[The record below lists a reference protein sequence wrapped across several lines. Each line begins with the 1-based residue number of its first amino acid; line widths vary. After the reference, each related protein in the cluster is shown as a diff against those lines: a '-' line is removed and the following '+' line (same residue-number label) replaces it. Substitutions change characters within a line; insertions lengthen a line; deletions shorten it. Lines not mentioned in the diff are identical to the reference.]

1 MKALLRDRQAWL
13 FSAKTFAASIAA
25 LYVGLA
31 GNLSRPYWAMAT
43 VYIVSQPLLGP
54 TRAKGVYRVLGTL
67 LAGAATLVMLPN
79 LVETPLLLSAAMA
92 LWLSACLFLALLN
105 RGPRGYAFLLAGY
118 TTAFIGFPAVTSPE
132 GIFDT
137 VVARSEEIILGTVMA
152 VLFASLVF
160 PASVRPMLTARIG
173 NWMQDAAQWCR
184 QVLQR
189 GPSQAPRNRLAAD
202 LVQFEALIAFV
213 RHDDPRHA
221 GAAPT
226 LEHLRARMLLLLPV
240 LSSIADR
247 LDAVQRDGSALSP
260 DIAALL
266 DDVAAWVDQGD
277 RARNEDDVAALRA
290 RIAAHHPVVDQD
302 IEHLLLASL
311 LLRLEELLDLW
322 QDCRALEHSLLQ
334 GTATP
339 VLRATPSAA
348 RHPATAESSNRADTA
363 QSDPPVRSRTRPS
376 LLQILGWSRRHA
388 VTTES
393 TERAQAA
400 QSETAARSRMQSSLL
415 QRLGWSRRN
424 AATAVPPEQA
434 EAALLGHTGQLRQ
447 RSSLVQRLT
456 GSPRDT
462 ADAPAPASTA
472 RHIDFGM
479 AAFSALSAGFA
490 LMAYCVLWIG
500 IGWEGGGNGA
510 MMAAVTA
517 AFFAAQD
524 DPAPSMLSFLTWAV
538 VASVVAGIYLFGIF
552 PAIHDFPML
561 VLVLAAVFLPIGALL
576 HRPKSMLI
584 ALPLV
589 VNLTALLS
597 LQNTYNANIQSF
609 VNAAVAMVLGIGF
622 AVVLTRLFR
631 SVGAE
636 WSARRLVRQGW
647 RTLAEAAEGH
657 GAQDRQQFASRMLD
671 LLGLLAPRLALT
683 PEGSDLASV
692 DMLNEVRVGLNILQL
707 RSARHGLPQPSI
719 DAVDAILAEVAAH
732 YRQQVAHKQPLP
744 GPDALRDRLDAS
756 LARVGKVPVGTHRDE
771 ALLGLI
777 GLRYSVFAKTVQ
789 QPKEITQKRPA
800 LAPLPSGR

>member
-1 MKALLRDRQAWL
+1 MSALLRDRQAWL

-67 LAGAATLVMLPN
+67 LAGAATLVMLPK

-118 TTAFIGFPAVTSPE
+118 TTAFIGFPAVTAPE

-152 VLFASLVF
+152 VLFAALVF
-160 PASVRPMLTARIG
+160 PASVKPMLTARIG
-173 NWMQDAAQWCR
+173 NWMQDAAEWCR

-221 GAAPT
+221 GAVPA
-226 LEHLRARMLLLLPV
+226 LEQLHARMLMLLPV

-247 LDAVQRDGSALSP
+247 LDGLQRDGSALP
-260 DIAALL
+260 IETATLL
-266 DDVAAWVDQGD
+266 EDVAAWVDRGED
-277 RARNEDDVAALRA
+277 ARSDADVDALHA
-290 RIAAHHPVVDQD
+290 RIAALRPVVDQD

-311 LLRLEELLDLW
+311 LLRLEALLDLW
-322 QDCRALEHSLLQ
+322 QDCRVLQQALVQ
-334 GTATP
+334 GAATP
-339 VLRATPSAA
+339 ALRASPAVA
-348 RHPATAESSNRADTA
+348 IQPATAGSPERTEARA
-363 QSDPPVRSRTRPS
+363 PRSRT
-376 LLQILGWSRRHA
+376 
-388 VTTES
+388 
-393 TERAQAA
+393 
-400 QSETAARSRMQSSLL
+400 QSSLL
-415 QRLGWSRRN
+415 QRLGWSQRD
-424 AATAVPPEQA
+424 AATAASSTQVDQA
-434 EAALLGHTGQLRQ
+434 LEESAARSRMQSTLLQG
-447 RSSLVQRLT
+447 LV
-456 GSPRDT
+456 GSRPQTTD
-462 ADAPAPASTA
+462 APASTT
-472 RHIDFGM
+472 RHFDLGM

-552 PAIHDFPML
+552 PAIHDFPLL
-561 VLVLAAVFLPIGALL
+561 VVVLAAVFLPIGALL
-576 HRPKSMLI
+576 HRPKTMLI

-609 VNAAVAMVLGIGF
+609 VNAAVAMVVGIGF

-647 RTLAEAAEGH
+647 RTLADAAEGH
-657 GAQDRQQFASRMLD
+657 GMQDRQHFAARMLD

-707 RSARHGLPQPSI
+707 RSARHGLPQTSK
-719 DAVDAILAEVAAH
+719 DAVDVILCEVAAH
-732 YRQQVAHKQPLP
+732 YRQQIAQQRPLP

-756 LARVGKVPVGTHRDE
+756 LARVGTVPAETHRDD

-777 GLRYSVFAKTVQ
+777 GLRDSVFAVAAPRAPHGNPGT
-789 QPKEITQKRPA
+789 QPPVAALPA
-800 LAPLPSGR
+800 GR

>member
-1 MKALLRDRQAWL
+1 MSALLRDRQAWL

-25 LYVGLA
+25 LYVALA

-67 LAGAATLVMLPN
+67 LAGVATLVMLPN

-152 VLFASLVF
+152 VLFASLLF
-160 PASVRPMLTARIG
+160 PASVKPMVTARIG
-173 NWMQDAAQWCR
+173 NWMQDATQWCR

-202 LVQFEALIAFV
+202 LVQFQALIAFV

-221 GAAPT
+221 GVAPA
-226 LEHLRARMLLLLPV
+226 LEQLRARMLMLLPV

-247 LDAVQRDGSALSP
+247 LDALQRGDAAPGSKVAT
-260 DIAALL
+260 LL
-266 DDVAAWVDQGD
+266 EDVAAWVDHVAGTGSAD
-277 RARNEDDVAALRA
+277 ADAARQAEALRA
-290 RIAAHHPVVDQD
+290 RIEAVRPVVDQD
-302 IEHLLLASL
+302 IDRLLLDSL
-311 LLRLEELLDLW
+311 LLRLKELLDLW
-322 QDCRALEHSLLQ
+322 QDCRALQQALVQ
-334 GTATP
+334 GTAPGTP
-339 VLRATPSAA
+339 RALSAAAPAASMPTDAAARDATAPSATPGA
-348 RHPATAESSNRADTA
+348 
-363 QSDPPVRSRTRPS
+363 
-376 LLQILGWSRRHA
+376 
-388 VTTES
+388 
-393 TERAQAA
+393 
-400 QSETAARSRMQSSLL
+400 LL
-415 QRLGWSRRN
+415 QRLGFSRRR
-424 AATAVPPEQA
+424 AAQQA
-434 EAALLGHTGQLRQ
+434 LPARDDAAPHAGALP
-447 RSSLVQRLT
+447 SSTR
-456 GSPRDT
+456 G
-462 ADAPAPASTA
+462 ASTQPSGQPSA
-472 RHIDFGM
+472 EIAGTPVAAHATRHIDFGM

-538 VASVVAGIYLFGIF
+538 VASVVAGIYQFGIF
-552 PAIHDFPML
+552 PAIHDFSML
-561 VLVLAAVFLPIGALL
+561 VLVLAAVFLPLGALL
-576 HRPKSMLI
+576 HRPRSMLI

-597 LQNTYNANIQSF
+597 LQNTYSANLQSF

-636 WSARRLVRQGW
+636 WSARRLLRQGW
-647 RTLAEAAEGH
+647 RTLADAADGH
-657 GAQDRQQFASRMLD
+657 GAQDRQHFAARMLD

-683 PEGSDLASV
+683 PEASDLASV

-707 RSARHGLPQPSI
+707 RRARHGLPASSR
-719 DAVDAILAEVAAH
+719 DAVDAILRDVAAY
-732 YRQQVAHKQPLP
+732 YRRQVARKRPLP
-744 GPDALRDRLDAS
+744 GPDSLRDRLDMS
-756 LARVGKVPVGTHRDE
+756 LTRVGKVPAGAHRDE
-771 ALLGLI
+771 ALLGLV
-777 GLRYSVFAKTVQ
+777 GLRYSMFAKTTAQHQDGAEQ
-789 QPKEITQKRPA
+789 QPA
-800 LAPLPSGR
+800 LAPLPRGR

>member
-1 MKALLRDRQAWL
+1 MSALLRDRQAWL

-118 TTAFIGFPAVTSPE
+118 TTAFIGFPAVTAPE

-137 VVARSEEIILGTVMA
+137 MVARSEEIILGTVMA
-152 VLFASLVF
+152 VLFAALVF
-160 PASVRPMLTARIG
+160 PASVKPMLTARIG

-221 GAAPT
+221 GAVPT
-226 LEHLRARMLLLLPV
+226 LEQLRARMLMLLPV
-240 LSSIADR
+240 LSSMADR
-247 LDAVQRDGSALSP
+247 LDALQRDGSALP
-260 DIAALL
+260 LATAALL
-266 DDVAAWVDQGD
+266 EDVAAWVDQG
-277 RARNEDDVAALRA
+277 EDAPSDTDVGALRA
-290 RIAAHHPVVDQD
+290 RIAALRPVVDQD

-322 QDCRALEHSLLQ
+322 QDCLALQQAVVH

-339 VLRATPSAA
+339 VLRAMPAAA
-348 RHPATAESSNRADTA
+348 RQAATAESSERADTEHSEA
-363 QSDPPVRSRTRPS
+363 AVRSRT
-376 LLQILGWSRRHA
+376 
-388 VTTES
+388 
-393 TERAQAA
+393 
-400 QSETAARSRMQSSLL
+400 QSSLL
-415 QRLGWSRRN
+415 QRLTR
-424 AATAVPPEQA
+424 
-434 EAALLGHTGQLRQ
+434 
-447 RSSLVQRLT
+447 
-456 GSPRDT
+456 SPRDT
-462 ADAPAPASTA
+462 TNAPAAANTT

-576 HRPKSMLI
+576 HRPKTMLI

-647 RTLAEAAEGH
+647 RTLADAAEGR
-657 GAQDRQQFASRMLD
+657 GAQDRQHFAARMLD

-683 PEGSDLASV
+683 PEGSELASV

-707 RSARHGLPQPSI
+707 RSARHGLPQPSVE
-719 DAVDAILAEVAAH
+719 AVNAILADVAAH
-732 YRQQVAHKQPLP
+732 YRQQIAHKRPLP
-744 GPDALRDRLDAS
+744 APDALRARLDAS
-756 LARVGKVPVGTHRDE
+756 LARVGKVPAGAHRDE

-777 GLRYSVFAKTVQ
+777 GLRYSVFAQTAPHSQANVGTES
-789 QPKEITQKRPA
+789 PLAHLPA
-800 LAPLPSGR
+800 GR

>member
-67 LAGAATLVMLPN
+67 LAVAATLVMLPN

-118 TTAFIGFPAVTSPE
+118 TTAFIGFPAVTAPE

-173 NWMQDAAQWCR
+173 NWMQDAAAWCR

-189 GPSQAPRNRLAAD
+189 GPSQAPRNHLAAD

-277 RARNEDDVAALRA
+277 QARNEDDVAALRA

-322 QDCRALEHSLLQ
+322 QDCRALEQALVQ

-339 VLRATPSAA
+339 VLRALPGAA

-363 QSDPPVRSRTRPS
+363 QSDPPVRSRTRSS
-376 LLQILGWSRRHA
+376 LLQILGWSRRD
-388 VTTES
+388 
-393 TERAQAA
+393 
-400 QSETAARSRMQSSLL
+400 
-415 QRLGWSRRN
+415 

-447 RSSLVQRLT
+447 RSSLLQRLT
-456 GSPRDT
+456 GSPRNT

-524 DPAPSMLSFLTWAV
+524 DPAPSMLTFLTWAV

-707 RSARHGLPQPSI
+707 RGARHGLPQPSRE
-719 DAVDAILAEVAAH
+719 AVDAILAEVAAH
-732 YRQQVAHKQPLP
+732 YRQQVARKRPLP

-756 LARVGKVPVGTHRDE
+756 LTRVGKVPAGTHRDE

-789 QPKEITQKRPA
+789 QPKDITQKPSA

>member
-1 MKALLRDRQAWL
+1 MIPLLRDRQAWL

-25 LYVGLA
+25 LYVALA

-67 LAGAATLVMLPN
+67 LAGVATLVMLPN

-132 GIFDT
+132 SIFDT

-152 VLFASLVF
+152 VLFASLLF
-160 PASVRPMLTARIG
+160 PASVKPMLTARIG

-221 GAAPT
+221 GAVPT
-226 LEHLRARMLLLLPV
+226 LEQLRARMLMLLPV
-240 LSSIADR
+240 LSSMADR
-247 LDAVQRDGSALSP
+247 LDALQRDGSALP
-260 DIAALL
+260 LATAALL
-266 DDVAAWVDQGD
+266 EDVAAYVDQGEEAPSD
-277 RARNEDDVAALRA
+277 ADVGALRA
-290 RIAAHHPVVDQD
+290 RIAALRPVVDQD

-322 QDCRALEHSLLQ
+322 QDCRALQQAVVH

-339 VLRATPSAA
+339 VLRAMPAAA
-348 RHPATAESSNRADTA
+348 RPPATAESSELADTA
-363 QSDPPVRSRTRPS
+363 QSEP
-376 LLQILGWSRRHA
+376 A
-388 VTTES
+388 V
-393 TERAQAA
+393 
-400 QSETAARSRMQSSLL
+400 RSRMQPSVL
-415 QRLGWSRRN
+415 QRLTR
-424 AATAVPPEQA
+424 
-434 EAALLGHTGQLRQ
+434 
-447 RSSLVQRLT
+447 
-456 GSPRDT
+456 SPRNT
-462 ADAPAPASTA
+462 TDAPGAASTT

-538 VASVVAGIYLFGIF
+538 VASVVAGIYQFGIF
-552 PAIHDFPML
+552 PAIHDFPTL
-561 VLVLAAVFLPIGALL
+561 VLVLAAGFLPLGALL

-597 LQNTYNANIQSF
+597 LQNTYSANLQSF

-647 RTLAEAAEGH
+647 RTLADAAEGR
-657 GAQDRQQFASRMLD
+657 GAQDRQHFAARMLD

-683 PEGSDLASV
+683 PEGSELASV

-707 RSARHGLPQPSI
+707 RRARHGLPASSR
-719 DAVDAILAEVAAH
+719 DAVDAILRDVAAH
-732 YRQQVAHKQPLP
+732 YRRQVAQKRPLH
-744 GPDALRDRLDAS
+744 GPESLRDRLDVS
-756 LARVGKVPVGTHRDE
+756 LARVGKVPAGAHRDE

-777 GLRYSVFAKTVQ
+777 GLRYSVFA
-789 QPKEITQKRPA
+789 QKAPHTHGNADTRPPS
-800 LAPLPSGR
+800 APLPTGEGLG

>member
-1 MKALLRDRQAWL
+1 MSALLRDRQAWL

-118 TTAFIGFPAVTSPE
+118 TTAFIGFPAVTAPE

-152 VLFASLVF
+152 VLFAALVF
-160 PASVRPMLTARIG
+160 PASVKPMLTARIG
-173 NWMQDAAQWCR
+173 NWMRDAAQWCR
-184 QVLQR
+184 QMLQR

-226 LEHLRARMLLLLPV
+226 LEHLRARMLMLLPV
-240 LSSIADR
+240 LSSMADR
-247 LDAVQRDGSALSP
+247 LDALQRDGSALSLET
-260 DIAALL
+260 AALL
-266 DDVAAWVDQGD
+266 EDVAAWVDQGED
-277 RARNEDDVAALRA
+277 ARGDADVEALRA
-290 RIAAHHPVVDQD
+290 RIAALRPVVDQD

-322 QDCRALEHSLLQ
+322 QDCRALQQAVVH
-334 GTATP
+334 GAVVP
-339 VLRATPSAA
+339 ALRAMPAA
-348 RHPATAESSNRADTA
+348 AMQPATAEAFEQTEA
-363 QSDPPVRSRTRPS
+363 TQ
-376 LLQILGWSRRHA
+376 GEA
-388 VTTES
+388 VT
-393 TERAQAA
+393 
-400 QSETAARSRMQSSLL
+400 RSHLQSSLL
-415 QRLGWSRRN
+415 QRLGWWQPYP
-424 AATAVPPEQA
+424 ATAASPQRA
-434 EAALLGHTGQLRQ
+434 EALFDSAEPSAQ
-447 RSSLVQRLT
+447 RSSRLKRLT
-456 GSPRDT
+456 WSSRNAPNG
-462 ADAPAPASTA
+462 PAPASST

-576 HRPKSMLI
+576 HRPKTMLI

-647 RTLAEAAEGH
+647 RTLADAADGR
-657 GAQDRQQFASRMLD
+657 GAQDRQHFAARMLD

-707 RSARHGLPQPSI
+707 RSARHGLPQPSVE
-719 DAVDAILAEVAAH
+719 AVDAILADIARH
-732 YRQQVAHKQPLP
+732 YRLQVAQKRPLP
-744 GPDALRDRLDAS
+744 GPESLRDRLDAS
-756 LARVGKVPVGTHRDE
+756 LARVGKVPAGAHRDE

-777 GLRYSVFAKTVQ
+777 GLRYSLFSQMAPHTHGNAGTR
-789 QPKEITQKRPA
+789 QP
-800 LAPLPSGR
+800 LAPLPAGR

>member
-1 MKALLRDRQAWL
+1 MSALLRDRQAWL

-118 TTAFIGFPAVTSPE
+118 TTAFIGFPAVTAPE

-152 VLFASLVF
+152 VLFAALVF
-160 PASVRPMLTARIG
+160 PASVKPMLTARIG

-221 GAAPT
+221 GAVPT
-226 LEHLRARMLLLLPV
+226 LEQLRARMLMLLPV
-240 LSSIADR
+240 LSSMADR
-247 LDAVQRDGSALSP
+247 LDALQRDGSALP
-260 DIAALL
+260 LATAALL
-266 DDVAAWVDQGD
+266 EDVAAWVDQGED
-277 RARNEDDVAALRA
+277 ARSDADVGALRA
-290 RIAAHHPVVDQD
+290 RIAALRPVVDQD

-322 QDCRALEHSLLQ
+322 QDCRALQQAVVH

-339 VLRATPSAA
+339 VLRAMPAAA
-348 RHPATAESSNRADTA
+348 RPPATAESSERADTA
-363 QSDPPVRSRTRPS
+363 HSEPAVRSRT
-376 LLQILGWSRRHA
+376 
-388 VTTES
+388 
-393 TERAQAA
+393 
-400 QSETAARSRMQSSLL
+400 QSSLL
-415 QRLGWSRRN
+415 QRLTW
-424 AATAVPPEQA
+424 
-434 EAALLGHTGQLRQ
+434 
-447 RSSLVQRLT
+447 
-456 GSPRDT
+456 SPRDT
-462 ADAPAPASTA
+462 TNAPAAANTT

-576 HRPKSMLI
+576 HRPKTMLI

-647 RTLAEAAEGH
+647 RTLADAAEGR
-657 GAQDRQQFASRMLD
+657 GAQDRQHFAARMLD

-683 PEGSDLASV
+683 PEGSELASV

-707 RSARHGLPQPSI
+707 RSARHGLPQPSVE
-719 DAVDAILAEVAAH
+719 AVNAILADVAAH
-732 YRQQVAHKQPLP
+732 YRQQIAHKRPLP
-744 GPDALRDRLDAS
+744 APDALRARLDAS
-756 LARVGKVPVGTHRDE
+756 LARVGKVPAGAHRDE

-777 GLRYSVFAKTVQ
+777 GLRYSVFAQTA
-789 QPKEITQKRPA
+789 PHTQANTDTRPP
-800 LAPLPSGR
+800 LAHLPAGR

>member
-1 MKALLRDRQAWL
+1 MSALLRDRQAWL

-118 TTAFIGFPAVTSPE
+118 TTAFIGFPAVTAPE

-152 VLFASLVF
+152 VLFAALVF
-160 PASVRPMLTARIG
+160 PASVKPMLTARIG

-221 GAAPT
+221 GAVPT
-226 LEHLRARMLLLLPV
+226 LEQLRARMLMLLPV
-240 LSSIADR
+240 LSSMADR
-247 LDAVQRDGSALSP
+247 LDALQRDGSALP
-260 DIAALL
+260 LVTAALL
-266 DDVAAWVDQGD
+266 EDVAAWVDQG
-277 RARNEDDVAALRA
+277 EDALSDADVDTLRA
-290 RIAAHHPVVDQD
+290 RIAALRPLVDQD

-322 QDCRALEHSLLQ
+322 QDCRALQQAVVH

-339 VLRATPSAA
+339 VLRAMPAAA
-348 RHPATAESSNRADTA
+348 RQAA
-363 QSDPPVRSRTRPS
+363 
-376 LLQILGWSRRHA
+376 
-388 VTTES
+388 TTES
-393 TERAQAA
+393 SERADATH
-400 QSETAARSRMQSSLL
+400 SEPAARSRMHPSFL
-415 QRLGWSRRN
+415 Q
-424 AATAVPPEQA
+424 
-434 EAALLGHTGQLRQ
+434 H
-447 RSSLVQRLT
+447 LT
-456 GSPRDT
+456 WPPRDT
-462 ADAPAPASTA
+462 TDAPAAASTP

-479 AAFSALSAGFA
+479 AAFSAFSAGFA

-576 HRPKSMLI
+576 HRPKTMLI

-647 RTLAEAAEGH
+647 RTLADAAEGR
-657 GAQDRQQFASRMLD
+657 GAQDRQHFAARMLD

-683 PEGSDLASV
+683 PEGSELASV

-707 RSARHGLPQPSI
+707 RSARHGLPQPSVE
-719 DAVDAILAEVAAH
+719 AVNAILADVAAH
-732 YRQQVAHKQPLP
+732 YRQQIAHKRPLP
-744 GPDALRDRLDAS
+744 APDALRARLDAS
-756 LARVGKVPVGTHRDE
+756 LARVGKVPAGAHRDE

-777 GLRYSVFAKTVQ
+777 GLRYSVFVQ
-789 QPKEITQKRPA
+789 TALHTQANTDTESPLAHLPA
-800 LAPLPSGR
+800 GR

>member
-1 MKALLRDRQAWL
+1 MNALLRDRQAWL
-13 FSAKTFAASIAA
+13 FSAKTFAAAIAA

-67 LAGAATLVMLPN
+67 LAGAAALVMLPN
-79 LVETPLLLSAAMA
+79 LVETPLLLSAAKA

-118 TTAFIGFPAVTSPE
+118 TTAFIGFPAVTAPE

-152 VLFASLVF
+152 VLFAALVF

-189 GPSQAPRNRLAAD
+189 GPAQAPRNRLAAD

-221 GAAPT
+221 GAAPA
-226 LEHLRARMLLLLPV
+226 LEQLRARMLLLLPV

-247 LDAVQRDGSALSP
+247 LDALHAASRALP
-260 DIAALL
+260 GELIALL
-266 DDVAAWVDQGD
+266 EDIGAWVE
-277 RARNEDDVAALRA
+277 RAGPDAAQTAAEQPEMISANAADADAAVAGLRA
-290 RIAAHHPVVDQD
+290 RIAALRPAVDDDLQ
-302 IEHLLLASL
+302 HLLLASL

-322 QDCRALEHSLLQ
+322 QDCRALESALLQ
-334 GTATP
+334 GTALP
-339 VLRATPSAA
+339 ALAAAA
-348 RHPATAESSNRADTA
+348 RDRGVPEVEAGTEVRLRSTVPQRVDGSGGDTSESSSTHADTA
-363 QSDPPVRSRTRPS
+363 PS
-376 LLQILGWSRRHA
+376 QPA
-388 VTTES
+388 
-393 TERAQAA
+393 
-400 QSETAARSRMQSSLL
+400 SLL
-415 QRLGWSRRN
+415 QRL
-424 AATAVPPEQA
+424 A
-434 EAALLGHTGQLRQ
+434 
-447 RSSLVQRLT
+447 RSSSRLST
-456 GSPRDT
+456 
-462 ADAPAPASTA
+462 DAPATAGDA
-472 RHIDFGM
+472 RHIDYGM

-561 VLVLAAVFLPIGALL
+561 VLVLAAVFLPLGALL
-576 HRPKSMLI
+576 HRPKTMLI

-647 RTLAEAAEGH
+647 RTLAAAADGRGE
-657 GAQDRQQFASRMLD
+657 QDRHQFAARMLD
-671 LLGLLAPRLALT
+671 LLGLLAPRLAVA
-683 PEGSDLASV
+683 PPGSDLASV
-692 DMLNEVRVGLNILQL
+692 DMLTEIRVGLNILQL
-707 RSARHGLPQPSI
+707 RRARHGLPPASI
-719 DAVDAILAEVAAH
+719 AAVDAILADVATH
-732 YRQQVAHKQPLP
+732 YRQQVAHKRPLP
-744 GPDALRDRLDAS
+744 GPDTLRTRLDAS
-756 LARVGKVPVGTHRDE
+756 LARVGQVPAGTHRDE

-777 GLRYSVFAKTVQ
+777 GLRSSLFVDATVPDNAPGHPQ
-789 QPKEITQKRPA
+789 
-800 LAPLPSGR
+800 LA

>member
-1 MKALLRDRQAWL
+1 MNALLRDRQAWL
-13 FSAKTFAASIAA
+13 FSAKTFAAAIAA

-118 TTAFIGFPAVTSPE
+118 TTAFIGFPAVTAPE
-132 GIFDT
+132 CIFDT

-152 VLFASLVF
+152 VLFAALVF

-189 GPSQAPRNRLAAD
+189 GPAQAPRNRLAAD

-221 GAAPT
+221 GAAPA
-226 LEHLRARMLLLLPV
+226 LEQLRARMLLLLPV

-247 LDAVQRDGSALSP
+247 LDALHAASCALP
-260 DIAALL
+260 GELIALL
-266 DDVAAWVDQGD
+266 EDIGAWVE
-277 RARNEDDVAALRA
+277 RAGPDAAQTAAEQPEMISANAADADAAVAGLRA
-290 RIAAHHPVVDQD
+290 RIAALRPAVDDDLQ
-302 IEHLLLASL
+302 HLLLASL

-322 QDCRALEHSLLQ
+322 QDCRALESALLQ
-334 GTATP
+334 GTALP
-339 VLRATPSAA
+339 ALAAAA
-348 RHPATAESSNRADTA
+348 RDRGVPEVEAGTEVRLRSTVPQRVDGSGGDTSESSSTHADTA
-363 QSDPPVRSRTRPS
+363 PS
-376 LLQILGWSRRHA
+376 QPA
-388 VTTES
+388 
-393 TERAQAA
+393 
-400 QSETAARSRMQSSLL
+400 SLL
-415 QRLGWSRRN
+415 QRL
-424 AATAVPPEQA
+424 A
-434 EAALLGHTGQLRQ
+434 
-447 RSSLVQRLT
+447 RSSSRLST
-456 GSPRDT
+456 
-462 ADAPAPASTA
+462 DAPATAGDA
-472 RHIDFGM
+472 RHIDYGM

-561 VLVLAAVFLPIGALL
+561 VLVLAAVFLPLGALL
-576 HRPKSMLI
+576 HRPKTMLI

-647 RTLAEAAEGH
+647 RTLAAAADGR
-657 GAQDRQQFASRMLD
+657 GAQDRHQFAARMLD
-671 LLGLLAPRLALT
+671 LLGLLAPRLAVA
-683 PEGSDLASV
+683 PPGSDLASV
-692 DMLNEVRVGLNILQL
+692 DMLTEIRVGLNILQL
-707 RSARHGLPQPSI
+707 RRARHGLPPASI
-719 DAVDAILAEVAAH
+719 AAVDAILADVAAH
-732 YRQQVAHKQPLP
+732 YRQQVAHKRPLP
-744 GPDALRDRLDAS
+744 GPDTLRTRLDAS
-756 LARVGKVPVGTHRDE
+756 LARVGQVPAGTHRDE

-777 GLRYSVFAKTVQ
+777 GLRSSLFVDATVPDHAPGHPQ
-789 QPKEITQKRPA
+789 
-800 LAPLPSGR
+800 LA

>member
-1 MKALLRDRQAWL
+1 MNALLRDRQAWL
-13 FSAKTFAASIAA
+13 FSAKTFAAAIAA

-118 TTAFIGFPAVTSPE
+118 TTAFIGFPAVTAPE

-152 VLFASLVF
+152 VLFAALVF
-160 PASVRPMLTARIG
+160 PASVRPMLTTRIG

-189 GPSQAPRNRLAAD
+189 GPAQAPRNRLAAD

-221 GAAPT
+221 GAAPA

-247 LDAVQRDGSALSP
+247 LDALHAASRPLPGELIALLEDIGAWVERAGP
-260 DIAALL
+260 DAAQVAAPQPEMIAAG
-266 DDVAAWVDQGD
+266 DADADAAVAG
-277 RARNEDDVAALRA
+277 LRA
-290 RIAAHHPVVDQD
+290 RIAALRPAVDDDLQ
-302 IEHLLLASL
+302 HLLLASL

-322 QDCRALEHSLLQ
+322 QDCRALESALLQ
-334 GTATP
+334 GTALPALAAAARDRAAPEVEAGTE
-339 VLRATPSAA
+339 VRLRSTVPQRVGESGGKTSPGAPAHADTAPSAA
-348 RHPATAESSNRADTA
+348 PSQPA
-363 QSDPPVRSRTRPS
+363 
-376 LLQILGWSRRHA
+376 
-388 VTTES
+388 
-393 TERAQAA
+393 
-400 QSETAARSRMQSSLL
+400 SLL
-415 QRLGWSRRN
+415 QRL
-424 AATAVPPEQA
+424 T
-434 EAALLGHTGQLRQ
+434 
-447 RSSLVQRLT
+447 RSSSRLST
-456 GSPRDT
+456 
-462 ADAPAPASTA
+462 DAPATVGDA
-472 RHIDFGM
+472 RHIDYGM

-524 DPAPSMLSFLTWAV
+524 DPAPSMVSFLTWAV

-561 VLVLAAVFLPIGALL
+561 VLVLAAVFLPLGALL
-576 HRPKSMLI
+576 HRPKTMLI

-647 RTLAEAAEGH
+647 RTLAAAADGR
-657 GAQDRQQFASRMLD
+657 GAQDRHQFAARMLD
-671 LLGLLAPRLALT
+671 LLGLLAPRLAAA
-683 PEGSDLASV
+683 PPGSDLASV
-692 DMLNEVRVGLNILQL
+692 DMLTEIRVGLNILQL
-707 RSARHGLPQPSI
+707 RRARHGLPPASI
-719 DAVDAILAEVAAH
+719 AAVDAILADVAAH
-732 YRQQVAHKQPLP
+732 YRQQVAHKRPLP
-744 GPDALRDRLDAS
+744 GPDTLRTRLDAS
-756 LARVGKVPVGTHRDE
+756 LARVGQVPAGTHRDE

-777 GLRYSVFAKTVQ
+777 GLRSSLFVDATVPDNATEHPQ
-789 QPKEITQKRPA
+789 
-800 LAPLPSGR
+800 LA

>member
-1 MKALLRDRQAWL
+1 MSALLRDRQAWL

-118 TTAFIGFPAVTSPE
+118 TTAFIGFPAVTAPE

-152 VLFASLVF
+152 VLFAALVF
-160 PASVRPMLTARIG
+160 PASVKPMLTARIG

-221 GAAPT
+221 GAVPT
-226 LEHLRARMLLLLPV
+226 LEQLRARMLMLLPV
-240 LSSIADR
+240 LSSMADR
-247 LDAVQRDGSALSP
+247 LDALQRDGSALP
-260 DIAALL
+260 LATAALL
-266 DDVAAWVDQGD
+266 EDVAAWVDQG
-277 RARNEDDVAALRA
+277 EDAPSDADVDALRA
-290 RIAAHHPVVDQD
+290 RIAALRPVVDQD

-322 QDCRALEHSLLQ
+322 QDCRALQQAVVH

-339 VLRATPSAA
+339 VLRAMPAAA
-348 RHPATAESSNRADTA
+348 RPPATAESSERADA
-363 QSDPPVRSRTRPS
+363 AHGEPAMRSRT
-376 LLQILGWSRRHA
+376 
-388 VTTES
+388 
-393 TERAQAA
+393 
-400 QSETAARSRMQSSLL
+400 QSSLL
-415 QRLGWSRRN
+415 QRLTW
-424 AATAVPPEQA
+424 
-434 EAALLGHTGQLRQ
+434 
-447 RSSLVQRLT
+447 
-456 GSPRDT
+456 SPRDT
-462 ADAPAPASTA
+462 TDAPAAASTP

-576 HRPKSMLI
+576 HRPKTMLI

-647 RTLAEAAEGH
+647 RTLADAAEGR
-657 GAQDRQQFASRMLD
+657 GAQDRQHFAARMLD

-683 PEGSDLASV
+683 PEGSELASV

-707 RSARHGLPQPSI
+707 RSARHGLPQPSVE
-719 DAVDAILAEVAAH
+719 AVNAILADVAAH
-732 YRQQVAHKQPLP
+732 YRQQIAHKRPLP
-744 GPDALRDRLDAS
+744 APDALRARLDAS
-756 LARVGKVPVGTHRDE
+756 LARVGKVPAGAHRDE

-777 GLRYSVFAKTVQ
+777 GLRYSVFAQTALH
-789 QPKEITQKRPA
+789 TQANADTRPP
-800 LAPLPSGR
+800 LAHLPAGR

>member
-1 MKALLRDRQAWL
+1 MIPLLRDRQAWL

-25 LYVGLA
+25 LYVALA

-54 TRAKGVYRVLGTL
+54 TRAKGVYRVLGTV
-67 LAGAATLVMLPN
+67 LAGVATLVMLPN

-132 GIFDT
+132 SIFDT

-152 VLFASLVF
+152 VLFASLLF
-160 PASVRPMLTARIG
+160 PASVKPMLTARIG

-221 GAAPT
+221 GAVPT
-226 LEHLRARMLLLLPV
+226 LEQLRARMLMLLPV
-240 LSSIADR
+240 LSSMADR
-247 LDAVQRDGSALSP
+247 LDALQRDGSALP
-260 DIAALL
+260 LATAALL
-266 DDVAAWVDQGD
+266 EDVAAYVDQGEEAPSD
-277 RARNEDDVAALRA
+277 ADVGALRA
-290 RIAAHHPVVDQD
+290 RIAALRPVVDQD

-322 QDCRALEHSLLQ
+322 QDCRVLQ
-334 GTATP
+334 QAVVHGTATP
-339 VLRATPSAA
+339 VLRAMPAAA
-348 RHPATAESSNRADTA
+348 RPPATAESSELADTA
-363 QSDPPVRSRTRPS
+363 QSEP
-376 LLQILGWSRRHA
+376 A
-388 VTTES
+388 VH
-393 TERAQAA
+393 
-400 QSETAARSRMQSSLL
+400 SRMQPSVL
-415 QRLGWSRRN
+415 QRLTR
-424 AATAVPPEQA
+424 
-434 EAALLGHTGQLRQ
+434 
-447 RSSLVQRLT
+447 
-456 GSPRDT
+456 SPRNT
-462 ADAPAPASTA
+462 TDAPGAASTT

-538 VASVVAGIYLFGIF
+538 VASVVAGLYQFGIF

-561 VLVLAAVFLPIGALL
+561 VLVLAAGFLPLGALL

-597 LQNTYNANIQSF
+597 LQNTYSANLQSF

-622 AVVLTRLFR
+622 AVLLTRLFR

-647 RTLAEAAEGH
+647 RTLADAAEGR
-657 GAQDRQQFASRMLD
+657 GAQDRQHFAARMLD

-683 PEGSDLASV
+683 PEGSELASV

-707 RSARHGLPQPSI
+707 RRARHGLPASSR
-719 DAVDAILAEVAAH
+719 DAVDAILRDVAAH
-732 YRQQVAHKQPLP
+732 YRRQVAQKRPLH
-744 GPDALRDRLDAS
+744 GPESLRDRLDVS
-756 LARVGKVPVGTHRDE
+756 LARVGKVPAGAHRDE

-777 GLRYSVFAKTVQ
+777 GLRYSVFA
-789 QPKEITQKRPA
+789 QKALHTHGNADTRPPS
-800 LAPLPSGR
+800 APLPTGEGLG

>member
-1 MKALLRDRQAWL
+1 MSALLRDRQAWL

-118 TTAFIGFPAVTSPE
+118 TTAFIGFPAVTAPE

-152 VLFASLVF
+152 VLFAALVF
-160 PASVRPMLTARIG
+160 PASVKPMLTARIG
-173 NWMQDAAQWCR
+173 NWMRDAAQWCR

-221 GAAPT
+221 GAVPT
-226 LEHLRARMLLLLPV
+226 LEQLRARMLMLLPV
-240 LSSIADR
+240 LSSMADR
-247 LDAVQRDGSALSP
+247 LDALQRDGSALP
-260 DIAALL
+260 LATDALL
-266 DDVAAWVDQGD
+266 EDVAAWMDQG
-277 RARNEDDVAALRA
+277 EDAPSDADVGALRA
-290 RIAAHHPVVDQD
+290 RIAALRPVVDQD
-302 IEHLLLASL
+302 IGHLLLASL

-322 QDCRALEHSLLQ
+322 QDCRALQQAVVH

-339 VLRATPSAA
+339 VLRAMPAAA
-348 RHPATAESSNRADTA
+348 RQAATAESSERATTA
-363 QSDPPVRSRTRPS
+363 QSEPAVRSRTQPS
-376 LLQILGWSRRHA
+376 LLH
-388 VTTES
+388 
-393 TERAQAA
+393 
-400 QSETAARSRMQSSLL
+400 
-415 QRLGWSRRN
+415 
-424 AATAVPPEQA
+424 
-434 EAALLGHTGQLRQ
+434 
-447 RSSLVQRLT
+447 RLT
-456 GSPRDT
+456 WSPRAPT
-462 ADAPAPASTA
+462 DAPAAASPP

-576 HRPKSMLI
+576 HRPKTMLI

-647 RTLAEAAEGH
+647 RTLADAAEGR
-657 GAQDRQQFASRMLD
+657 GAQDRQHFAARMLD

-683 PEGSDLASV
+683 PEGSELASV

-707 RSARHGLPQPSI
+707 HSARHGLPQPSVE
-719 DAVDAILAEVAAH
+719 AVNAILADVAAH
-732 YRQQVAHKQPLP
+732 YRQQIAQKRPLP
-744 GPDALRDRLDAS
+744 APDALRARLDAS
-756 LARVGKVPVGTHRDE
+756 LARVGKVPAGGHRDE

-777 GLRYSVFAKTVQ
+777 GLRYSVFAQTAQHHQDFTQ
-789 QPKEITQKRPA
+789 QQATQ
-800 LAPLPSGR
+800 APLPSGEGLG

>member
-1 MKALLRDRQAWL
+1 MSALLRDRQAWL

-25 LYVGLA
+25 LYVALA

-118 TTAFIGFPAVTSPE
+118 TTAFIGFPAVTAPE

-152 VLFASLVF
+152 VLFAALVF
-160 PASVRPMLTARIG
+160 PASVKPMLTARIG
-173 NWMQDAAQWCR
+173 NWMRDAAQWCR

-189 GPSQAPRNRLAAD
+189 GPWQAPRNRLAAD

-221 GAAPT
+221 GAAPAM
-226 LEHLRARMLLLLPV
+226 EQLRARMLMLLPV

-247 LDAVQRDGSALSP
+247 LDALQRDGSALP
-260 DIAALL
+260 AEIAALME
-266 DDVAAWVDQGD
+266 DVAAWVDQD
-277 RARNEDDVAALRA
+277 EDARSDADVDALRA
-290 RIAAHHPVVDQD
+290 RIAALRPAVDQD

-322 QDCRALEHSLLQ
+322 QDCRALQQAVVH
-334 GTATP
+334 GTAMP
-339 VLRATPSAA
+339 VLRAMPAAA
-348 RHPATAESSNRADTA
+348 RQATTAESSERADTA
-363 QSDPPVRSRTRPS
+363 QSEP
-376 LLQILGWSRRHA
+376 A
-388 VTTES
+388 V
-393 TERAQAA
+393 
-400 QSETAARSRMQSSLL
+400 RSRMQPSLL
-415 QRLGWSRRN
+415 QRLGWSRRD
-424 AATAVPPEQA
+424 AAMAESPERT
-434 EAALLGHTGQLRQ
+434 EAAQREPAARSRTQPSLL
-447 RSSLVQRLT
+447 QRLT
-456 GSPRDT
+456 RSPRDPS
-462 ADAPAPASTA
+462 DAPVPASGA

-538 VASVVAGIYLFGIF
+538 VASVVAGVYLFGIF

-647 RTLAEAAEGH
+647 RTLADAAEGR
-657 GAQDRQQFASRMLD
+657 GVQNRQHFAARMLD
-671 LLGLLAPRLALT
+671 LLGLLAPRLALA
-683 PEGSDLASV
+683 PEGSDLASM

-707 RSARHGLPQPSI
+707 RSARHGLPQSSV
-719 DAVDAILAEVAAH
+719 DAVDAILADVAAH
-732 YRQQVAHKQPLP
+732 YRQQIAHKRPLP
-744 GPDALRDRLDAS
+744 GPAALRDRLDAS
-756 LARVGKVPVGTHRDE
+756 LARVGKVPAGAHRDE

-777 GLRYSVFAKTVQ
+777 GLRYSVFAETTQHHQDFMQ
-789 QPKEITQKRPA
+789 QQATQ
-800 LAPLPSGR
+800 APLPSGEGLG

>member
-1 MKALLRDRQAWL
+1 MIPLLRDRQAWL

-25 LYVGLA
+25 LYVALA

-67 LAGAATLVMLPN
+67 LAGVATLVMLPN

-132 GIFDT
+132 SIFDT

-152 VLFASLVF
+152 VLFASLLF
-160 PASVRPMLTARIG
+160 PASVKPMLTARIG

-221 GAAPT
+221 GAVPT
-226 LEHLRARMLLLLPV
+226 LEQLRARMLMLLPV
-240 LSSIADR
+240 LSSMADR
-247 LDAVQRDGSALSP
+247 LDALQRDGSALP
-260 DIAALL
+260 LATAALL
-266 DDVAAWVDQGD
+266 EDVAAYVDQGEEAPSD
-277 RARNEDDVAALRA
+277 ADVGALRA
-290 RIAAHHPVVDQD
+290 RIAALRPVVDQD

-322 QDCRALEHSLLQ
+322 QDCRALQQAVVH

-339 VLRATPSAA
+339 VLRAMPAAA
-348 RHPATAESSNRADTA
+348 RPPATAESSELADTA
-363 QSDPPVRSRTRPS
+363 QSEP
-376 LLQILGWSRRHA
+376 A
-388 VTTES
+388 V
-393 TERAQAA
+393 
-400 QSETAARSRMQSSLL
+400 RSRMQPSVL
-415 QRLGWSRRN
+415 QRLTR
-424 AATAVPPEQA
+424 
-434 EAALLGHTGQLRQ
+434 
-447 RSSLVQRLT
+447 
-456 GSPRDT
+456 SPRNT
-462 ADAPAPASTA
+462 TDAPGAASTT

-538 VASVVAGIYLFGIF
+538 VASVVAGIYQFGIF

-561 VLVLAAVFLPIGALL
+561 VLVLAAGFLPLGALL

-597 LQNTYNANIQSF
+597 LQNTYSANLQSF

-647 RTLAEAAEGH
+647 RTLADAAEG
-657 GAQDRQQFASRMLD
+657 
-671 LLGLLAPRLALT
+671 
-683 PEGSDLASV
+683 
-692 DMLNEVRVGLNILQL
+692 
-707 RSARHGLPQPSI
+707 
-719 DAVDAILAEVAAH
+719 
-732 YRQQVAHKQPLP
+732 
-744 GPDALRDRLDAS
+744 
-756 LARVGKVPVGTHRDE
+756 
-771 ALLGLI
+771 
-777 GLRYSVFAKTVQ
+777 
-789 QPKEITQKRPA
+789 
-800 LAPLPSGR
+800 

>member
-1 MKALLRDRQAWL
+1 MIPLLRDRQAWL

-25 LYVGLA
+25 LYVALA

-54 TRAKGVYRVLGTL
+54 TRAKGVYRVLGTV
-67 LAGAATLVMLPN
+67 LAGVATLVMLPN
-79 LVETPLLLSAAMA
+79 LVETPLQLSAAMA

-132 GIFDT
+132 SIFDT

-152 VLFASLVF
+152 VLFASLLF
-160 PASVRPMLTARIG
+160 PASVKPMLTARIG

-221 GAAPT
+221 GAVPA
-226 LEHLRARMLLLLPV
+226 LEQLRARMLMLLPV
-240 LSSIADR
+240 LSSMADR
-247 LDAVQRDGSALSP
+247 LDALQRDGSALP
-260 DIAALL
+260 LATAALL
-266 DDVAAWVDQGD
+266 EDVAAYVDQGEEASSD
-277 RARNEDDVAALRA
+277 ADVGALRA
-290 RIAAHHPVVDQD
+290 RIAALRPVVDQD

-322 QDCRALEHSLLQ
+322 QDCRALQQAVVH

-339 VLRATPSAA
+339 MLRAMPAAA
-348 RHPATAESSNRADTA
+348 RPPATVESSELVDTA
-363 QSDPPVRSRTRPS
+363 QSEPAVRSRMQPS
-376 LLQILGWSRRHA
+376 VLQRLTWSQRDAA
-388 VTTES
+388 VAES
-393 TERAQAA
+393 PERAEAA
-400 QSETAARSRMQSSLL
+400 QNVARSRTQSSLL
-415 QRLGWSRRN
+415 QRLTR
-424 AATAVPPEQA
+424 
-434 EAALLGHTGQLRQ
+434 
-447 RSSLVQRLT
+447 
-456 GSPRDT
+456 SPRNT
-462 ADAPAPASTA
+462 TDAPGAASTT

-517 AFFAAQD
+517 AFFAAQG

-538 VASVVAGIYLFGIF
+538 VASVVAGIYQFGIF
-552 PAIHDFPML
+552 PAIHDFPTL
-561 VLVLAAVFLPIGALL
+561 VLVLAAGFLPLGALL

-597 LQNTYNANIQSF
+597 LQNTYSANLQSF

-647 RTLAEAAEGH
+647 RTLADAAEGR
-657 GAQDRQQFASRMLD
+657 GVQDRQHFAARMLD

-707 RSARHGLPQPSI
+707 RRARHGLPASSR
-719 DAVDAILAEVAAH
+719 DAVDAILRDVAAH
-732 YRQQVAHKQPLP
+732 YRRQVAQKRPLH
-744 GPDALRDRLDAS
+744 GPESLRDRLDVS
-756 LARVGKVPVGTHRDE
+756 LARVGKVPAGAHRDE

-777 GLRYSVFAKTVQ
+777 GLRYSVFA
-789 QPKEITQKRPA
+789 QKAPHTHGNADTRPPS
-800 LAPLPSGR
+800 APLPTGEALG

>member
-1 MKALLRDRQAWL
+1 MSALLRDRQAWL

-118 TTAFIGFPAVTSPE
+118 TTAFIGFPAVTAPE

-152 VLFASLVF
+152 VLFAALVF
-160 PASVRPMLTARIG
+160 PASVKPMLTARIG

-221 GAAPT
+221 GAVPT
-226 LEHLRARMLLLLPV
+226 LEQLRARMLMLLPV
-240 LSSIADR
+240 LSSMADR
-247 LDAVQRDGSALSP
+247 LDALQRDGSALP
-260 DIAALL
+260 LATAALL
-266 DDVAAWVDQGD
+266 EDVAAWVDQSED
-277 RARNEDDVAALRA
+277 ARSDADVGALRA
-290 RIAAHHPVVDQD
+290 RIAALRPVVDQD

-322 QDCRALEHSLLQ
+322 QDCRALQQAVVH

-339 VLRATPSAA
+339 VLRAMPAAA
-348 RHPATAESSNRADTA
+348 RQAATAESSERADTA
-363 QSDPPVRSRTRPS
+363 QSEPAVRSRT
-376 LLQILGWSRRHA
+376 
-388 VTTES
+388 
-393 TERAQAA
+393 
-400 QSETAARSRMQSSLL
+400 QSSLL
-415 QRLGWSRRN
+415 QRLTW
-424 AATAVPPEQA
+424 
-434 EAALLGHTGQLRQ
+434 
-447 RSSLVQRLT
+447 
-456 GSPRDT
+456 SPRDAT
-462 ADAPAPASTA
+462 DAPAAASPP

-576 HRPKSMLI
+576 HRPKTMLI

-647 RTLAEAAEGH
+647 RTLADAAEGR
-657 GAQDRQQFASRMLD
+657 GAQDRQHFAARMLD

-683 PEGSDLASV
+683 PEGSELASV

-707 RSARHGLPQPSI
+707 RSARHGLPQPSVE
-719 DAVDAILAEVAAH
+719 AVNAILADVAAH
-732 YRQQVAHKQPLP
+732 YRQQIAHKRPLP
-744 GPDALRDRLDAS
+744 APDALRARLDAS
-756 LARVGKVPVGTHRDE
+756 LARVGKVPAGAHRDE

-777 GLRYSVFAKTVQ
+777 GLRYSVFAQTALH
-789 QPKEITQKRPA
+789 TQANADTESSLAHLPA
-800 LAPLPSGR
+800 GR

>member
-1 MKALLRDRQAWL
+1 MNALLRDRQAWL
-13 FSAKTFAASIAA
+13 FSVKTFAASIAA
-25 LYVGLA
+25 LYVALA

-54 TRAKGVYRVLGTL
+54 TRAKGVYRVLGTV

-92 LWLSACLFLALLN
+92 LWLSVCLFLALLD

-118 TTAFIGFPAVTSPE
+118 TAGFIGFPAVTSPE

-137 VVARSEEIILGTVMA
+137 VVARSEEILLGTVMA
-152 VLFASLVF
+152 VLFAALVF
-160 PASVRPMLTARIG
+160 PASVRPMLHARIG

-189 GPSQAPRNRLAAD
+189 GPAHAPRNRLAAD
-202 LVQFEALIAFV
+202 LVQFDALIAFV

-221 GAAPT
+221 GAVPAM
-226 LEHLRARMLLLLPV
+226 EQLRARMLLLLPV
-240 LSSIADR
+240 LSSITDQLQA
-247 LDAVQRDGSALSP
+247 LQRDGAAPPPALK
-260 DIAALL
+260 ALL
-266 DDVAAWVDQGD
+266 DDVAGWVDQ
-277 RARNEDDVAALRA
+277 REDAGSDADVDALRA
-290 RIAAHHPVVDQD
+290 RIAALRPLVDQD

-311 LLRLEELLDLW
+311 LLRLDEVLDLW
-322 QDCRALEHSLLQ
+322 QDCRALE
-334 GTATP
+334 
-339 VLRATPSAA
+339 
-348 RHPATAESSNRADTA
+348 
-363 QSDPPVRSRTRPS
+363 
-376 LLQILGWSRRHA
+376 
-388 VTTES
+388 
-393 TERAQAA
+393 QA
-400 QSETAARSRMQSSLL
+400 LL
-415 QRLGWSRRN
+415 QRTGSQPPQASVRPP
-424 AATAVPPEQA
+424 AAV
-434 EAALLGHTGQLRQ
+434 EAAQDHADARWRRQ
-447 RSSLVQRLT
+447 PSLVRRL
-456 GSPRDT
+456 GMSRPQA
-462 ADAPAPASTA
+462 ADAGLPASA

-490 LMAYCVLWIG
+490 LLAYCVLWIG

-561 VLVLAAVFLPIGALL
+561 VLVLAAVFLPLGALL
-576 HRPKSMLI
+576 HRPGTMLI

-631 SVGAE
+631 SVSAE

-647 RTLAEAAEGH
+647 RTLADAADGR
-657 GAQDRQQFASRMLD
+657 GTQDRQQFAARMLD
-671 LLGLLAPRLALT
+671 LLGLLAPRLALA
-683 PEGSDLASV
+683 PEGSELASV

-707 RSARHGLPQPSI
+707 RSARHGLPQPSM

-732 YRQQVAHKQPLP
+732 YRQQAAHKQPLP
-744 GPDALRDRLDAS
+744 GPNSLRDRLDIS
-756 LARVGKVPVGTHRDE
+756 LTRVDKVPAGTYRDE

-777 GLRYSVFAKTVQ
+777 GLRHSLFAETIQRREDIKHE
-789 QPKEITQKRPA
+789 PSA
-800 LAPLPSGR
+800 SAPLPSGEGLG

>member
-67 LAGAATLVMLPN
+67 LAGVATLVMLPN

-118 TTAFIGFPAVTSPE
+118 TTAFIGFPAVTAPE

-221 GAAPT
+221 GDAPT

-247 LDAVQRDGSALSP
+247 LDALQRDGSKQSP

-266 DDVAAWVDQGD
+266 EEVAAWVDPT
-277 RARNEDDVAALRA
+277 DDTRDDTDIDALRA
-290 RIAAHHPVVDQD
+290 RIATLRPVVDQD
-302 IEHLLLASL
+302 ISHLLLASL

-322 QDCRALEHSLLQ
+322 QDCRALKRALVQ
-334 GTATP
+334 GAATP
-339 VLRATPSAA
+339 VLRAMPGAA
-348 RHPATAESSNRADTA
+348 RQPATAESFNQDDTA
-363 QSDPPVRSRTRPS
+363 QSEPATRSRTR
-376 LLQILGWSRRHA
+376 
-388 VTTES
+388 
-393 TERAQAA
+393 
-400 QSETAARSRMQSSLL
+400 SSLL
-415 QRLGWSRRN
+415 QRLGWSRRD
-424 AATAVPPEQA
+424 AVTALPPAQSEA
-434 EAALLGHTGQLRQ
+434 ELLGHTGQPRQ

-552 PAIHDFPML
+552 PAIHDFSML

-719 DAVDAILAEVAAH
+719 DAVDAILVDVAKH
-732 YRQQVAHKQPLP
+732 YRQQIAHKRPLL
-744 GPDALRDRLDAS
+744 GPDALRDRLDVS
-756 LARVGKVPVGTHRDE
+756 LARVGKVPAGTHRDE

-789 QPKEITQKRPA
+789 QPKDITQKPSA

>member
-1 MKALLRDRQAWL
+1 MSALLRDRQAWL

-118 TTAFIGFPAVTSPE
+118 TTAFIGFPAVTAPE

-152 VLFASLVF
+152 VLFAALVF
-160 PASVRPMLTARIG
+160 PASVKPMLTARIG

-221 GAAPT
+221 GAVPT
-226 LEHLRARMLLLLPV
+226 LEQLRARMLMLLPV
-240 LSSIADR
+240 LSSMADR
-247 LDAVQRDGSALSP
+247 LDALQRDGSALP
-260 DIAALL
+260 LATAALL
-266 DDVAAWVDQGD
+266 EDVAAWVDQG
-277 RARNEDDVAALRA
+277 EDAPSDADVGALRA
-290 RIAAHHPVVDQD
+290 RIAALRPVVDQD

-322 QDCRALEHSLLQ
+322 QDCRALQQAVVH
-334 GTATP
+334 GTAMP
-339 VLRATPSAA
+339 VLRAMPAA
-348 RHPATAESSNRADTA
+348 AKPPATAESSERATTA
-363 QSDPPVRSRTRPS
+363 QSEPAVRSRT
-376 LLQILGWSRRHA
+376 
-388 VTTES
+388 
-393 TERAQAA
+393 
-400 QSETAARSRMQSSLL
+400 QSSLL
-415 QRLGWSRRN
+415 QRLTW
-424 AATAVPPEQA
+424 
-434 EAALLGHTGQLRQ
+434 
-447 RSSLVQRLT
+447 
-456 GSPRDT
+456 SPRDT
-462 ADAPAPASTA
+462 TDAPAAASTP

-576 HRPKSMLI
+576 HRPKTMLI

-647 RTLAEAAEGH
+647 RTLADAAEGR
-657 GAQDRQQFASRMLD
+657 GAQDRQHFAARMLD

-683 PEGSDLASV
+683 PEGSELASV

-707 RSARHGLPQPSI
+707 RSARHGLPQPSRE
-719 DAVDAILAEVAAH
+719 AVDAILAEVAAH
-732 YRQQVAHKQPLP
+732 YRQQVAHKRPLP
-744 GPDALRDRLDAS
+744 GSDALRDRLDAS
-756 LARVGKVPVGTHRDE
+756 LTRVGKVPAGTHRDE

-789 QPKEITQKRPA
+789 RPKDITQKPPA

>member
-1 MKALLRDRQAWL
+1 MTALLRDRQAWL
-13 FSAKTFAASIAA
+13 FSARTFAASIAA
-25 LYVGLA
+25 LYVALA

-92 LWLSACLFLALLN
+92 VWLSACLFLALLN

-118 TTAFIGFPAVTSPE
+118 TTAFIGFPAVTAPE

-137 VVARSEEIILGTVMA
+137 VVARSEEIVLGTVMA
-152 VLFASLVF
+152 VLFAALVF

-189 GPSQAPRNRLAAD
+189 GPAHAPRNRLAAD

-221 GAAPT
+221 GAASA
-226 LEHLRARMLLLLPV
+226 LEQLRARMLMLLPV
-240 LSSIADR
+240 LSSITDR
-247 LDAVQRDGSALSP
+247 LDALHDDTTAQPEL
-260 DIAALL
+260 AALL
-266 DDVAAWVDQGD
+266 HDIVAWVDPGD
-277 RARNEDDVAALRA
+277 GATANAVDACALRA
-290 RIAAHHPVVDQD
+290 RIAALRAPVDQH
-302 IEHLLLASL
+302 IAHLLLASL

-322 QDCRALEHSLLQ
+322 QDCRALEQALVQ
-334 GTATP
+334 GTAP
-339 VLRATPSAA
+339 AALRAMPNAA
-348 RHPATAESSNRADTA
+348 RPATAIPAATAASPERAAAVRSATGSAWRVRASSQRPAGLRSDAATA
-363 QSDPPVRSRTRPS
+363 ASAGQVEGAPPEPGAPSRTR
-376 LLQILGWSRRHA
+376 
-388 VTTES
+388 V
-393 TERAQAA
+393 
-400 QSETAARSRMQSSLL
+400 SLL
-415 QRLGWSRRN
+415 QRLRGLPS
-424 AATAVPPEQA
+424 
-434 EAALLGHTGQLRQ
+434 
-447 RSSLVQRLT
+447 
-456 GSPRDT
+456 DT
-462 ADAPAPASTA
+462 ADVPARGSTT

-479 AAFSALSAGFA
+479 VAFSAASAGFA

-561 VLVLAAVFLPIGALL
+561 VLLLAVVFLPLGALL
-576 HRPKSMLI
+576 HRPASMLI

-647 RTLAEAAEGH
+647 RTLAAAADGH
-657 GAQDRQQFASRMLD
+657 GTQDRQHFAARMLD

-707 RSARHGLPQPSI
+707 RSARHGLPQTSKE
-719 DAVDAILAEVAAH
+719 AVDAILAEVAKH
-732 YRQQVAHKQPLP
+732 YRQQAAHKRPLP
-744 GPDALRDRLDAS
+744 GPDSLRNRLDIS
-756 LARVGKVPVGTHRDE
+756 LTRVDKVPAGAHRDE

-777 GLRYSVFAKTVQ
+777 GLRYSLFAETVQ
-789 QPKEITQKRPA
+789 RRKDIKHEPSA
-800 LAPLPSGR
+800 LAPLPPGEGLG

>member
-1 MKALLRDRQAWL
+1 MIPLLRDRQAWL

-25 LYVGLA
+25 LYVALA

-54 TRAKGVYRVLGTL
+54 TRAKGVYRVLGTV
-67 LAGAATLVMLPN
+67 LAGVATLVMLPN

-132 GIFDT
+132 SIFDT

-152 VLFASLVF
+152 VLFASLLF
-160 PASVRPMLTARIG
+160 PASVKPMLTARIG

-221 GAAPT
+221 GAVPA
-226 LEHLRARMLLLLPV
+226 LEQLRARMLMLLPV
-240 LSSIADR
+240 LSSMADR
-247 LDAVQRDGSALSP
+247 LDALQRDGSALP
-260 DIAALL
+260 LATVALL
-266 DDVAAWVDQGD
+266 EDVAAYVDQGEEASSD
-277 RARNEDDVAALRA
+277 ADVGALRA
-290 RIAAHHPVVDQD
+290 RIAALRPVVDQD

-311 LLRLEELLDLW
+311 LLLLEELLDLW
-322 QDCRALEHSLLQ
+322 QDCRALQQAVVH

-339 VLRATPSAA
+339 MLRAMPAAA
-348 RHPATAESSNRADTA
+348 RPPATAESSELADTA
-363 QSDPPVRSRTRPS
+363 QSEP
-376 LLQILGWSRRHA
+376 A
-388 VTTES
+388 VH
-393 TERAQAA
+393 
-400 QSETAARSRMQSSLL
+400 SRMQPSVL
-415 QRLGWSRRN
+415 QRLTR
-424 AATAVPPEQA
+424 
-434 EAALLGHTGQLRQ
+434 
-447 RSSLVQRLT
+447 
-456 GSPRDT
+456 SPRNT
-462 ADAPAPASTA
+462 TDAPGAASTT

-538 VASVVAGIYLFGIF
+538 VASVVAGIYQFGIF
-552 PAIHDFPML
+552 PAIHDFPTL
-561 VLVLAAVFLPIGALL
+561 VLVLAAGFLPLGALL

-597 LQNTYNANIQSF
+597 LQNTYSANLQSF

-647 RTLAEAAEGH
+647 RTLADAAEGR
-657 GAQDRQQFASRMLD
+657 GAQDRQHFAARMLD

-707 RSARHGLPQPSI
+707 RRARHGLPASSR
-719 DAVDAILAEVAAH
+719 DAVDAILGDVAAH
-732 YRQQVAHKQPLP
+732 YRRQVAQKRPLH
-744 GPDALRDRLDAS
+744 GPESLRDRLDVS
-756 LARVGKVPVGTHRDE
+756 LARVGKVPAGAHRDE

-777 GLRYSVFAKTVQ
+777 GLRYSVFA
-789 QPKEITQKRPA
+789 QKALHTHGNADTRPPS
-800 LAPLPSGR
+800 APLPTGEGLG

>member
-1 MKALLRDRQAWL
+1 MSALLRDRQAWL

-118 TTAFIGFPAVTSPE
+118 TTAFIGFPAVTAPE

-152 VLFASLVF
+152 VLFAALVF
-160 PASVRPMLTARIG
+160 PASVKPMLTARIG

-221 GAAPT
+221 GAVPT
-226 LEHLRARMLLLLPV
+226 LEQLRARMLMLLPV
-240 LSSIADR
+240 LSSMADR
-247 LDAVQRDGSALSP
+247 LDALQRDGSALP
-260 DIAALL
+260 LATAALL
-266 DDVAAWVDQGD
+266 EDVAAWVDQG
-277 RARNEDDVAALRA
+277 EDAPSDADVDTLRA
-290 RIAAHHPVVDQD
+290 RIAALRPVVDQD

-322 QDCRALEHSLLQ
+322 QDCRALQQAVVH

-339 VLRATPSAA
+339 VLRAMPAAA
-348 RHPATAESSNRADTA
+348 RQAATAESSERADAT
-363 QSDPPVRSRTRPS
+363 
-376 LLQILGWSRRHA
+376 H
-388 VTTES
+388 
-393 TERAQAA
+393 
-400 QSETAARSRMQSSLL
+400 SEPAARSRMHPSFL
-415 QRLGWSRRN
+415 QRLTR
-424 AATAVPPEQA
+424 
-434 EAALLGHTGQLRQ
+434 
-447 RSSLVQRLT
+447 
-456 GSPRDT
+456 SPRDT
-462 ADAPAPASTA
+462 TDAPAAASTP

-576 HRPKSMLI
+576 HRPKTMLI

-631 SVGAE
+631 SVGVE

-647 RTLAEAAEGH
+647 RTLADAAEGR
-657 GAQDRQQFASRMLD
+657 GAQDRQHFAARMLD

-683 PEGSDLASV
+683 PEGSELASV

-707 RSARHGLPQPSI
+707 RSARHGLPQPSVE
-719 DAVDAILAEVAAH
+719 AVNAILADVAAH
-732 YRQQVAHKQPLP
+732 YRQQIAHKRPLP
-744 GPDALRDRLDAS
+744 APDALRARLDAS
-756 LARVGKVPVGTHRDE
+756 LARVGKVPAGTHRDE

-777 GLRYSVFAKTVQ
+777 GLRYSVFAQTTLH
-789 QPKEITQKRPA
+789 TQANAGTRPP
-800 LAPLPSGR
+800 LAPLPAGR

>member
-1 MKALLRDRQAWL
+1 MSALLRDRQAWL

-118 TTAFIGFPAVTSPE
+118 TTAFIGFPAVTAPE

-152 VLFASLVF
+152 VLFAALVF
-160 PASVRPMLTARIG
+160 PASVKPMLTARIG
-173 NWMQDAAQWCR
+173 NWMRDAAQWCQ

-189 GPSQAPRNRLAAD
+189 GPAQVPRNRLAAD

-221 GAAPT
+221 GTAPT
-226 LEHLRARMLLLLPV
+226 LEQLRARMLILLPV
-240 LSSIADR
+240 LSSVADR
-247 LDAVQRDGSALSP
+247 LDALQRDGSALP
-260 DIAALL
+260 PETATLL
-266 DDVAAWVDQGD
+266 EDVAAWVDQGED
-277 RARNEDDVAALRA
+277 ARSDADVDALRA
-290 RIAAHHPVVDQD
+290 RIAALRPVVDQD

-322 QDCRALEHSLLQ
+322 QDCRALQQAVVH
-334 GTATP
+334 GTAMP
-339 VLRATPSAA
+339 VLRAMPGTA
-348 RHPATAESSNRADTA
+348 RQPATA
-363 QSDPPVRSRTRPS
+363 QSP
-376 LLQILGWSRRHA
+376 G
-388 VTTES
+388 
-393 TERAQAA
+393 QAA
-400 QSETAARSRMQSSLL
+400 AVQGVPATRSRMQASLR
-415 QRLGWSRRN
+415 QRLGWSR
-424 AATAVPPEQA
+424 
-434 EAALLGHTGQLRQ
+434 
-447 RSSLVQRLT
+447 S
-456 GSPRDT
+456 DT
-462 ADAPAPASTA
+462 PVPASSS

-479 AAFSALSAGFA
+479 VAFSALSAGVA

-524 DPAPSMLSFLTWAV
+524 DPAPSMLSFLAWAV

-576 HRPKSMLI
+576 HRPKTMLI

-647 RTLAEAAEGH
+647 RTLAEAADGR
-657 GAQDRQQFASRMLD
+657 GAQDRQHFAARMLD

-719 DAVDAILAEVAAH
+719 EAVNAILVDVAAH
-732 YRQQVAHKQPLP
+732 YRQQIAHKRPLP
-744 GPDALRDRLDAS
+744 APDALRARLDAS
-756 LARVGKVPVGTHRDE
+756 LARVGKVPAGAHRDE

-777 GLRYSVFAKTVQ
+777 GLRYSLFAQTA
-789 QPKEITQKRPA
+789 PHTQRNTGTAPP
-800 LAPLPSGR
+800 LAPLPAGR

>member
-1 MKALLRDRQAWL
+1 MSALLRDRQAWL
-13 FSAKTFAASIAA
+13 FSAKTFAAAIAA

-118 TTAFIGFPAVTSPE
+118 TTAFIGFPAVTAPE

-152 VLFASLVF
+152 VLFAALVF

-189 GPSQAPRNRLAAD
+189 GPAQAPRNRLAAD

-221 GAAPT
+221 GAAPA
-226 LEHLRARMLLLLPV
+226 LEQLRARMLLLLPV
-240 LSSIADR
+240 LSSIAER
-247 LDAVQRDGSALSP
+247 LDALHAASRPLPAELITLLE
-260 DIAALL
+260 DIG
-266 DDVAAWVDQGD
+266 AWVE
-277 RARNEDDVAALRA
+277 RAGPDAAQVASPQPEMISANAAEADAAVAGLRA
-290 RIAAHHPVVDQD
+290 RIAALRPAVDDDLQ
-302 IEHLLLASL
+302 HLLLASL

-322 QDCRALEHSLLQ
+322 QDCRALESALLQ
-334 GTATP
+334 GTALP
-339 VLRATPSAA
+339 ALAAAA
-348 RHPATAESSNRADTA
+348 RDRGVPEVEAGTEVRLRSTVPQRVDGSGGDTSESSSTHADTA
-363 QSDPPVRSRTRPS
+363 PS
-376 LLQILGWSRRHA
+376 QPA
-388 VTTES
+388 
-393 TERAQAA
+393 
-400 QSETAARSRMQSSLL
+400 SLL
-415 QRLGWSRRN
+415 QRL
-424 AATAVPPEQA
+424 A
-434 EAALLGHTGQLRQ
+434 
-447 RSSLVQRLT
+447 RSSSRLST
-456 GSPRDT
+456 
-462 ADAPAPASTA
+462 DAPATAGDA
-472 RHIDFGM
+472 RHIDYGM

-561 VLVLAAVFLPIGALL
+561 VLVLAAVFLPLGALL
-576 HRPKSMLI
+576 HRPKTMLI

-647 RTLAEAAEGH
+647 RTLAAAADGR
-657 GAQDRQQFASRMLD
+657 GAQDRHQFAARMLD
-671 LLGLLAPRLALT
+671 LLGLLAPRLAVA
-683 PEGSDLASV
+683 PPGSDLASV
-692 DMLNEVRVGLNILQL
+692 DMLTEIRVGLNILQL
-707 RSARHGLPQPSI
+707 RRARHGLPPASI
-719 DAVDAILAEVAAH
+719 AAVDAILADVAAH
-732 YRQQVAHKQPLP
+732 YRQQVAHKRSLP
-744 GPDALRDRLDAS
+744 GPDTLRTRLDAS
-756 LARVGKVPVGTHRDE
+756 LARVGQVPAGTHRDE

-777 GLRYSVFAKTVQ
+777 GLRSSLFVDATVPDHAPGHPQ
-789 QPKEITQKRPA
+789 
-800 LAPLPSGR
+800 LA